1 MRILLNPSEPW
12 PCYNVQ
18 RNCRH
23 NWVISFRCVKL
34 STLAWCSGPQAACDH
49 FADKEVGSLPFPTK
63 DVVLKSLIIDAPTLP
78 DVYMFRPLW
87 QRHNTSIF
95 SSFIFDYWIKLHKP
109 TQFAIVFFNVIFL
122 LFWPI
127 IIMIIAINWLLYIFL
142 HFTTFEYNTF
152 LL

>member
-63 DVVLKSLIIDAPTLP
+63 DVVLKSLIIDAPHYPMYICFAL
-78 DVYMFRPLW
+78 
-87 QRHNTSIF
+87 
-95 SSFIFDYWIKLHKP
+95 FDSVTIR
-109 TQFAIVFFNVIFL
+109 VFL
-122 LFWPI
+122 
-127 IIMIIAINWLLYIFL
+127 ARLYS
-142 HFTTFEYNTF
+142 TTG
-152 LL
+152 